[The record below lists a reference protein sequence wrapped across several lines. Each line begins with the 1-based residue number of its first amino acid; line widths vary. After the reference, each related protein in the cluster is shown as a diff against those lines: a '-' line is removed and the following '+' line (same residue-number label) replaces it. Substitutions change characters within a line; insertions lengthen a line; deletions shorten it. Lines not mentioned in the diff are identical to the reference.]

1 MTELLVIDVWDDV
14 VIRVVDLDF
23 VMPVSHLVEVLSHVV
38 VEALAVRIGVGV
50 LVGVNANFLVA
61 EMTAFELPM
70 SIS

>member
-1 MTELLVIDVWDDV
+1 MIPVA
-14 VIRVVDLDF
+14 DLDF
-23 VMPVSHLVEVLSHVV
+23 VMPVSHLVDVLSDVV

-70 SIS
+70 SMS